1 MSKIVKYSVN
11 RARAAAMN
19 FKFNIVYEV
28 EKPPARHP
36 IRGPRG
42 VSVMN
47 ENGRRLVYYSVNHAW
62 AAAVIINIDY
72 EVKNLPRDT
81 LSEGRRG

>member
-1 MSKIVKYSVN
+1 V
-11 RARAAAMN
+11 AAVN
-19 FKFNIVYEV
+19 FKFNIDHEV

-36 IRGPRG
+36 IGGPRG

-47 ENGRRLVYYSVNHAW
+47 ENGRRLLYYSVNRSW

-72 EVKNLPRDT
+72 EVEKPPART